1 MPIDFSLLG
10 NPQQKGGVVA
20 QIPVNQAPNPIDAG
34 IGGLMSGM
42 AQGQQ
47 MQLQAAQTQELQA
60 KAAKEQAA
68 ARAQLEIQKAH
79 QEGGVPAM
87 LDAMDKYDI
96 KTSTETRKALQE
108 IQNGKAT
115 YDKTIAETAQTE
127 QATKTSKAL
136 ADTYPSVSGLNKA
149 NTAKAEGEASKLAL
163 ANSDEFLDKNAG
175 AFHAADNAYKQALA
189 KDPDPVKA
197 ALAANQVLQI
207 KQAALPKYMF
217 DVIPVPREYSP
228 NNLFI
233 SNLAGADAHD
243 RLLEKETNSKAT
255 PLMKNSQE
263 IARLT
268 EKQKTTGLTPEEI
281 TTLEK
286 MNLSANKQ
294 TVNNPVQQINIS
306 TTTDRLKDTGKNAN
320 IATQTLSTLD
330 QMEKLND
337 SAFAGRG
344 SDVELKAKQF
354 LEFIG
359 MPPAKGTAAT
369 EAFNSIVRNAQLNA
383 QTLLKGSSSDRDM
396 QIVSETSPQLFNT
409 KTGRDLMISSGKYKA
424 TMDQQYNSFLNAY
437 QAKHEGSL
445 EGADEQWNRF
455 KQSRSDFDAKTL
467 KFNSKGVSK
476 QSWAP
481 YLDQATSSTKEING
495 ATYIQQN
502 GKWYQQ

>member
-47 MQLQAAQTQELQA
+47 IQLQAAQTQEIQA

-243 RLLEKETNSKAT
+243 RLLDKQTQTNADPLAKAQGNRDRLLARQQQLQQEGKDTTKITSDLKEANDRIMSLSQGSGQNSFQHANV
-255 PLMKNSQE
+255 LRDE
-263 IARLT
+263 V
-268 EKQKTTGLTPEEI
+268 
-281 TTLEK
+281 
-286 MNLSANKQ
+286 NKQ
-294 TVNNPVQQINIS
+294 TIPFQQVNDAYGRILAAVKPDPKTGEVTGAGDLALIFNYMKMLDPGS
-306 TTTDRLKDTGKNAN
+306 TVREGEFATAQNSAGLPEILRAKYNKVMSGERLAPKTRAEFTD
-320 IATQTLSTLD
+320 
-330 QMEKLND
+330 
-337 SAFAGRG
+337 
-344 SDVELKAKQF
+344 KAKDLYKSQ
-354 LEFIG
+354 EQGYEKVINNYSAI
-359 MPPAKGTAAT
+359 AKRNGLPVEDVVQDVRVKGRADKEQAAPSQQDIQA
-369 EAFNSIVRNAQLNA
+369 EMKRRG
-383 QTLLKGSSSDRDM
+383 LL
-396 QIVSETSPQLFNT
+396 
-409 KTGRDLMISSGKYKA
+409 
-424 TMDQQYNSFLNAY
+424 
-437 QAKHEGSL
+437 
-445 EGADEQWNRF
+445 
-455 KQSRSDFDAKTL
+455 
-467 KFNSKGVSK
+467 
-476 QSWAP
+476 
-481 YLDQATSSTKEING
+481 
-495 ATYIQQN
+495 
-502 GKWYQQ
+502 